1 MTNGRERSDH
11 QPQESK
17 GGSEATSSP
26 GGEPRRRAVSMS
38 GNGQDRVR
46 PEPEPLRPEPV
57 EGRGSGASTSSAR
70 TSGNGQAVRKA
81 PERPKYGPPAGSG
94 RMFGQARPVEK
105 SLNFL
110 PSLRRLIGHLAP
122 ERMILVLAVLLAVA
136 GVVMNVLGPKILGM
150 ATDVIFTGVLGKDL
164 PSGASKEQVVAEL
177 RAQGDDQFADMI
189 ERLDV
194 IPGLGID
201 FTQLARLLLLALVLY
216 LVASLFLWLQGYL
229 LNGAVQRSIYRLRS
243 QVEEKINRLPL
254 SYFDKQTRGELLSR
268 VTNDIDNISQALQQ
282 TLSQVLTSL
291 LTVIGVT
298 VMMFVVS
305 PVLALIALV
314 TIPVSILVTALI
326 GKRSQKLFIQQWK
339 STGELNGHIEE
350 AFTGQSLV
358 KVFGRQREVEEVF
371 AERNQ
376 VLFRSSFGA
385 QFVSGL
391 MMPTM
396 FFIGNLN
403 YVAIAVIGGLRVAS
417 GTMTLGDVQ
426 AFIQYTRMFTQPV
439 TQLASMANV
448 LQSGVASAER
458 VFEVLD
464 EEEQVPEEA
473 SALNPTCGRV
483 AFEHIWF
490 SYDAD
495 TAKGDD
501 PLEPPK
507 KRRPLIT
514 DLSLVAEPGSTVAI
528 VGPTGA
534 GKTTLVNLIMRF
546 YELDRGRITLDGV
559 DIATVPR
566 SALRSNIGMVLQDTW
581 LFHGT
586 IRDNIAY
593 GRPTASEEE
602 IHAAAEATYVDRF
615 VHALPEGYD
624 TVLDEEASNIS
635 AGEKQLITIA
645 RAFLA
650 DPALLILDEATS
662 SVDTRTEVLVQRA
675 MAALRTDRT
684 SFVIAHR
691 LSTIRDADII
701 LVMKDGQIVEQG
713 THQELLEA
721 RGHYF
726 DLYNSQFTAAIE
738 EPEEQRPG
746 VPAGTGAGPGLRSF

>member
-1 MTNGRERSDH
+1 MTGNG
-11 QPQESK
+11 QTAP
-17 GGSEATSSP
+17 
-26 GGEPRRRAVSMS
+26 VS
-38 GNGQDRVR
+38 GNGQSASRAPER
-46 PEPEPLRPEPV
+46 P
-57 EGRGSGASTSSAR
+57 AA
-70 TSGNGQAVRKA
+70 KA
-81 PERPKYGPPAGSG
+81 PERPKYGPPASGGG
-94 RMFGQARPVEK
+94 RMWGQARAVEK
-105 SLNFL
+105 SLNFF
-110 PSLRRLIGHLAP
+110 PSLKRLLGHLAP
-122 ERMILVLAVLLAVA
+122 ERMILILVVLLAVIGIA
-136 GVVMNVLGPKILGM
+136 MNVFGPKILGM
-150 ATDVIFTGVLGKDL
+150 ATDVIFTGFIGKNL
-164 PSGASKEQVVAEL
+164 PSGASKEQVIETL
-177 RAQGDDQFADMI
+177 RAQGNGKFADMV
-189 ERLDV
+189 ERLNV
-194 IPGLGID
+194 VPGQGID
-201 FTQLARLLLLALVLY
+201 FTLLGQLLLLALGLY
-216 LVASLFLWLQGYL
+216 LVASLFLFLQGYL
-229 LNGAVQRSIYRLRS
+229 LNGAVQRSIYTLRS

-268 VTNDIDNISQALQQ
+268 VTNDIDNISQSLQQ
-282 TLSQVLTSL
+282 TLSQVLTSV

-314 TIPVSILVTALI
+314 TIPVAVGVTTLI
-326 GKRSQKLFIQQWK
+326 GRRAQKLFIQQWK

-358 KVFGRQREVEEVF
+358 KVFGRQREVEAVF
-371 AERNQ
+371 AERNST
-376 VLFRSSFGA
+376 LYKASFGA

-391 MMPTM
+391 IMPTM

-403 YVAIAVIGGLRVAS
+403 YVAIAVIGGLKVAS
-417 GTMTLGDVQ
+417 GTMNIGDVQ
-426 AFIQYTRMFTQPV
+426 AFIQYTRMFTQPL
-439 TQLASMANV
+439 TQLASIANL

-473 SALNPTCGRV
+473 SSLNPTCGRV

-490 SYDAD
+490 SYDP
-495 TAKGDD
+495 AK
-501 PLEPPK
+501 
-507 KRRPLIT
+507 PLIS

-593 GRPTASEEE
+593 GRPTATEEE

-615 VHALPEGYD
+615 VHALPDGYD

-675 MAALRTDRT
+675 MAALRSDRT

-691 LSTIRDADII
+691 HSTIRDADVI
-701 LVMKDGQIVEQG
+701 LVMEDGQIVEQG

-726 DLYNSQFTAAIE
+726 DLYNSQFAAAIE
-738 EPEEQRPG
+738 ELEELRPA
-746 VPAGTGAGPGLRSF
+746 VPVGAGPRGGPRPF